1 MMGDPFWRGNFGP
14 MLSGTQA
21 IPFADVDALEKHL
34 ATRRFAAF
42 FMEPVQS
49 EGGRKYGTLFVLDE
63 VQTGMYRTG
72 PFLAA
77 HQFASDSDMVILAK
91 ALSGGLVPVGAV
103 LMTDA
108 VYESV
113 FDSLRNAII
122 HASTFSEN
130 GISMRAGLATL
141 EVLERYRMGE
151 RATRAGEILRGR
163 LRAALSGYEMIQE
176 IRGVGLLSGIVFKP
190 PRSLKLRVPFEA
202 FRRIHSGMFG
212 QVLVMR
218 MFRDH
223 GYLTQMCG
231 NNFMVLK
238 AAPPLVVTDAQIDGF
253 VSAIHA
259 VVDEVHSS
267 GTFWPEA
274 LGLARRVI
282 QV

>member
-49 EGGRKYGTLFVLDE
+49 EGGRKYGTLFVLDG

-77 HQFASDSDMVILAK
+77 HHFASDSDMVILAK
-91 ALSGGLVPVGAV
+91 ALSGGVVPVGAV
-103 LMTDA
+103 LMTYA

-163 LRAALSGYEMIQE
+163 LRAALW
-176 IRGVGLLSGIVFKP
+176 
-190 PRSLKLRVPFEA
+190 A
-202 FRRIHSGMFG
+202 
-212 QVLVMR
+212 MR
-218 MFRDH
+218 
-223 GYLTQMCG
+223 
-231 NNFMVLK
+231 
-238 AAPPLVVTDAQIDGF
+238 
-253 VSAIHA
+253 
-259 VVDEVHSS
+259 
-267 GTFWPEA
+267 
-274 LGLARRVI
+274 
-282 QV
+282 